1 MDRIPTYHL
10 NWGLISAKLF
20 ISKCIVLQNT
30 FVDLCSKE
38 EIYLFFKMRR
48 FISSLNSI
56 LHLLYALKL
65 N

>member
-1 MDRIPTYHL
+1 MDRISTYRL
-10 NWGLISAKLF
+10 NWGLISADLF
-20 ISKCIVLQNT
+20 IMKYITFQNVLVALQYI
-30 FVDLCSKE
+30 E